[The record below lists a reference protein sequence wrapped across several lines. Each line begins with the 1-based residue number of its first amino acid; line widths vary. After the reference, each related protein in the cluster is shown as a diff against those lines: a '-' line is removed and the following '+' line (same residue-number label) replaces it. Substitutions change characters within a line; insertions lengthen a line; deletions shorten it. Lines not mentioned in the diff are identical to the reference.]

1 MQLTIKGMDSR
12 LRGNDVQWRVFTLN
26 QNMSALYFGLGYLSL
41 DLACASTLHSPN
53 LPFPHSTCPLRHS
66 AWAWGGNPSRQAN
79 QAKSPQAAFMR
90 LAEHKWAARRI
101 NTAYWGAAQRAQK
114 LRRSRHKAPT
124 MLWFTLVLV
133 CMICR
138 AWLLGVRRLCLA
150 CGFRG
155 AFFRFA

>member
-1 MQLTIKGMDSR
+1 MACFYAKPEY
-12 LRGNDVQWRVFTLN
+12 V
-26 QNMSALYFGLGYLSL
+26 SALLWLGLFELGFSGFSARRVAFGLA
-41 DLACASTLHSPN
+41 LACASTLHSPN

-66 AWAWGGNPSRQAN
+66 VWAWGGNPSRQAN

-114 LRRSRHKAPT
+114 LRRSRHKTPK

-138 AWLLGVRRLCLA
+138 AWLLGLRRLCLA